1 MAEMQFPPGQKQ
13 NVQSLK
19 ALDYPQAGGI
29 VPRHPANDHNDGP
42 RRVYMVYIYMDYRCR
57 LLWVP
62 TTVYGALIESLV
74 MHLSNNGALIRHNAA
89 SVSRKSSVGW

>member
-42 RRVYMVYIYMDYRCR
+42 RRVYMVYIYIWTIDVGCSGCR
-57 LLWVP
+57 RQFMAP
-62 TTVYGALIESLV
+62 
-74 MHLSNNGALIRHNAA
+74 
-89 SVSRKSSVGW
+89 